1 MYQAVGGF
9 GGAGG
14 GGNAENGATPGQAG
28 TVLDDSIRVA
38 VQEVLLKKVSVE
50 KAFKKAEAA
59 VTASIKKELDN

>member
-1 MYQAVGGF
+1 VDAF
-9 GGAGG
+9 A
-14 GGNAENGATPGQAG
+14 NAIKNAFIAPKLPGQAG

-50 KAFKKAEAA
+50 KAFKKAEAT